1 MTNKESANLFFD
13 FYCLSML
20 NFFGGSHTLNHGN
33 KGKRITESYEAK
45 VEEIYQAVRRE
56 LEYAVAREF
65 RHFSQYAYYKYNRAM
80 PSDIQDKQLRKSLRK
95 ACDVSE
101 SLDGRMTCLLDDA
114 YILMCSYDGPRSSRP
129 YYRYLNASMRQ
140 KYSEFF
146 NSCKDDIPDLWFL
159 VLQAFEYDDWVR
171 GYGGE
176 LWAEATRFVL
186 DTPKTIANKEL
197 WVDRVFDLHHNS
209 GHLLN
214 KTGFKY
220 ISKRNQFRRRG
231 QTSHYART
239 ALNFRRYAKTIS
251 ELAEFSSGSV
261 KKLVKANLN
270 QLPAAIR

>member
-1 MTNKESANLFFD
+1 
-13 FYCLSML
+13 ML

-33 KGKRITESYEAK
+33 KGERITASYEAK

-65 RHFSQYAYYKYNRAM
+65 RHFYNYAYYKHKYNREV
-80 PSDIQDKQLRKSLRK
+80 PSDIQDIQLRKSLKK

-101 SLDGRMTCLLDDA
+101 SLDSQMTYLLDET
-114 YILMCSYDGPRSSRP
+114 YILMCSDNKPEPAR
-129 YYRYLNASMRQ
+129 ASMRQ
-140 KYSEFF
+140 EYSKFF
-146 NSCKDDIPDLWFL
+146 NSYKDDIPDLWFL
-159 VLQAFEYDDWVR
+159 VLQAFEYDDWVK

-176 LWAEATRFVL
+176 LWAEATRLVL
-186 DTPKTIANKEL
+186 DTPKTIAKKEL
-197 WVDRVFDLHHNS
+197 WVDRVFDLHHNN